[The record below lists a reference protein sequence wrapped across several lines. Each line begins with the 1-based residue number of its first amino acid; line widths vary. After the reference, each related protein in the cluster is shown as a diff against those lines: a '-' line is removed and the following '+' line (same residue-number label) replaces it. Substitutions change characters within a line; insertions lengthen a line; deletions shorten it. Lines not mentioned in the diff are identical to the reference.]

1 MSPMIDP
8 ANLLANAMLGCLLKG
23 AIEDLQK
30 EGWQPEKPKLETT
43 GKVLYLTDSKSGKLP
58 VWQKNRKE
66 QTFTDPQNFVKKKS

>member
-43 GKVLYLTDSKSGKLP
+43 GKVLYLTDSKSS
-58 VWQKNRKE
+58 KNRDR
-66 QTFTDPQNFVKKKS
+66 QYMLKKRGKPTHQSNSKSL

>member
-43 GKVLYLTDSKSGKLP
+43 GKVLYLTDSKSS
-58 VWQKNRKE
+58 KNRDR
-66 QTFTDPQNFVKKKS
+66 QYMLNIPL